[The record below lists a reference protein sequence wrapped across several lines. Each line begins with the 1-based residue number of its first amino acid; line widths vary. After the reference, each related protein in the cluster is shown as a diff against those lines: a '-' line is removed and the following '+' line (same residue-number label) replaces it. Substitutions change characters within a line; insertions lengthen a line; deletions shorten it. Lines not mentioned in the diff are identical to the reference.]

1 MESTLEVNCAGASH
15 PPLRNFDAHIHRCVV
30 MDEAPVSMVLGY
42 RILFQAPNC
51 QVNIGQSPTNQSC
64 YPVYLNETA
73 IIICSNSWHT
83 ELPALCESDAGWIRA
98 NMVFVQVSEPLWKE

>member
-1 MESTLEVNCAGASH
+1 MMAILLTG
-15 PPLRNFDAHIHRCVV
+15 V
-30 MDEAPVSMVLGY
+30 MGSLVMGEAPVSMVLGY
-42 RILFQAPNC
+42 RRLFQAPHC
-51 QVNIGQSPTNQSC
+51 HVIIGQSPTNQSC
-64 YPVYLNETA
+64 YPVYLNDTA